1 MLIRATESTTVSKL
15 EAYFNFWP
23 TKNFVDDQIGES
35 DFSIFVLGELN
46 LVEIG
51 AHTWVGEEMR

>member
-1 MLIRATESTTVSKL
+1 M
-15 EAYFNFWP
+15 
-23 TKNFVDDQIGES
+23 DDQIGES

-51 AHTWVGEEMR
+51 AHNWVGEKMR